1 MERVSAK
8 IEDAK
13 VVKISELWRR
23 KPPGVAFADTD
34 AVIVTVK
41 TADGRTIRETF
52 YLRLKADGTMST
64 AAISRI
70 SLVKQLRFAKF
81 LKLYITKE
89 IEGYNV
95 REQIGEW
102 KGKSV
107 EVVPYK
113 QTGFINVWR

>member
-13 VVKISELWRR
+13 VLKISEMWRR

-34 AVIVTVK
+34 AVIVTAK
-41 TADGRTIRETF
+41 TPDGKTITETF

-64 AAISRI
+64 AAVDKISRG
-70 SLVKQLRFAKF
+70 KQQRFAKF
-81 LKLYITKE
+81 LERYITKE
-89 IEGYNV
+89 IKGYNV
-95 REQIGEW
+95 MERVGEW

-113 QTGFINVWR
+113 RTGFIQV

>member
-1 MERVSAK
+1 MERISAK

-13 VVKISELWRR
+13 VCKISDLWRK

-34 AVIVTVK
+34 AVIVTAK
-41 TADGRTIRETF
+41 TPDGKTIRETF

-64 AAISRI
+64 AAIDKISRG
-70 SLVKQLRFAKF
+70 KQQRFAKF
-81 LKLYITKE
+81 LERYITKE
-89 IEGYNV
+89 VKGYNV
-95 REQIGEW
+95 KERVGEW

-113 QTGFINVWR
+113 RTGFIHV

>member
-1 MERVSAK
+1 MERLSAE

-13 VVKISELWRR
+13 VCKISELWRK

-34 AVIVTVK
+34 AVIVTAK
-41 TADGRTIRETF
+41 TPDGKTIRETF

-64 AAISRI
+64 AAVGKISRG
-70 SLVKQLRFAKF
+70 KQQRFAKF
-81 LKLYITKE
+81 LERYITKE
-89 IEGYNV
+89 VKGYNV
-95 REQIGEW
+95 KERVGEW

-113 QTGFINVWR
+113 QTGFIHV